1 MKVILGKKI
10 GMTQIYADNGKVVPV
25 TLVDVSGV
33 KVAKQL
39 EDQNGNHIV
48 ELAIDTQKN
57 PNNADKNNYKEL
69 GFVPRYK
76 FAYHVKDSELENLK
90 VGAEITATQFEE
102 GDKVDVIGVTKGKG
116 FQGVMKRHGFKGGPK
131 THGGKSGKYRSP
143 GSIGSGTT
151 PGRVLK
157 GKKMAGRM
165 GNERQTTQNLRVV
178 LVDGLENVIGVRG
191 AVPGHRGSYVI
202 IKTPAKMARDED

>member
-1 MKVILGKKI
+1 
-10 GMTQIYADNGKVVPV
+10 MTQIYAEDGKAIPV
-25 TLVDVSGV
+25 TLIDVAGV

-39 EDQNGNHIV
+39 VDQNGNKLV
-48 ELAIDTQKN
+48 EIAVDSKKN
-57 PNNADKNNYKEL
+57 PNNADANNYKEL

-76 FAYHVKDSELENLK
+76 FAYQVKDSELEDLK
-90 VGAEITATQFEE
+90 VGKDIDLAQFEE
-102 GDKVDVIGVTKGKG
+102 GEKVDVIGITKGKG
-116 FQGVMKRHGFKGGPK
+116 FQGVVKRHGFKGGPK
-131 THGGKSGKYRSP
+131 THGGTSGKHRSP

-165 GNERQTTQNLRVV
+165 GNERQTTQNLKVAII
-178 LVDGLENVIGVRG
+178 DAEEKVIGVKG

-202 IKTPAKMARDED
+202 IKTPAKLAKD